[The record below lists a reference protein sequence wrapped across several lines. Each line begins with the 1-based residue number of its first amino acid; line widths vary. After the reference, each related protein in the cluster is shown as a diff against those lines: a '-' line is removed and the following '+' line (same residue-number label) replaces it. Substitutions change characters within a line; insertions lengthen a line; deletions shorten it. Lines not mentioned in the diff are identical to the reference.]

1 MNNKS
6 ILACTLCLI
15 ILAVCN
21 ACTNSGQPSS
31 STQQASPAPSAAVAT
46 ATPFVALPQGT
57 QILNTQT
64 FKSPGQNSYTIQ
76 TVEDDQEEAAPA
88 PSSRTPDAAALAAP
102 MSGDKYVG
110 TARKAAKL
118 SIANAP
124 LETFTD
130 LSTLINSLTAENTMV
145 HHVPPITVADTSN
158 RVAEEKRNVKVKVFL
173 YAASRENDNDFHLI
187 LGRAPSLAPAVYF
200 TMELSGLPANNSSSF
215 TKLKATR
222 TAFKDFFGTRLPS
235 ANYDFYSPP
244 IPVEIE
250 GSLFFDM
257 SHATGSR
264 PGPASLRPKMPVVWE
279 VHPITRITFEPT
291 P

>member
-1 MNNKS
+1 MNNKF
-6 ILACTLCLI
+6 ILACTLCLV

-21 ACTNSGQPSS
+21 ACTNSPS
-31 STQQASPAPSAAVAT
+31 STQQTSPAPSAVVAT

-64 FKSPGQNSYTIQ
+64 FKSSGQNSYMIQ
-76 TVEDDQEEAAPA
+76 TVVDDQEEALRSQ
-88 PSSRTPDAAALAAP
+88 PSETRDAAALAAP
-102 MSGDKYVG
+102 VSGDKYVG

-130 LSTLINSLTAENTMV
+130 LSALINSLAAENTMV

-173 YAASRENDNDFHLI
+173 YAASREKDNDFHLI
-187 LGRAPSLAPAVYF
+187 LGRAPGLSPALYF
-200 TMELSGLPANNSSSF
+200 TMELSGLPANSSGSF
-215 TKLKATR
+215 TKLKAAR
-222 TAFKDFFGTRLPS
+222 TAFKNFFGTSLPGL
-235 ANYDFYSPP
+235 NYDFYSPP

-264 PGPASLRPKMPVVWE
+264 PGPVSLRPKMPVIWE

>member
-64 FKSPGQNSYTIQ
+64 FKSPNQTSYTIQ
-76 TVEDDQEEAAPA
+76 TVEDDQEEALRSQPSGTREVAPM
-88 PSSRTPDAAALAAP
+88 AAP
-102 MSGDKYVG
+102 VSGDQYVG

-124 LETFTD
+124 LETFGD
-130 LSTLINSLTAENTMV
+130 LSTLINSLAAENKMA
-145 HHVPPITVADTSN
+145 HHVPPITTAATSN
-158 RVAEEKRNVKVKVFL
+158 RVAEEKRNVKIKVFL
-173 YAASRENDNDFHLI
+173 YAASREDDNDFHLI
-187 LGRAPSLAPAVYF
+187 LGRAPGISPALYF
-200 TMELSGLPANNSSSF
+200 TMELSGLPANSSSSF
-215 TKLKATR
+215 TKLKAAR
-222 TAFKDFFGTRLPS
+222 TAFKVFFGISLPGS
-235 ANYDFYSPP
+235 NYDFYSPP

-250 GSLFFDM
+250 GSLFFDIN
-257 SHATGSR
+257 HVTGSR